1 MAGWLA
7 IEDIPAWNEEQL
19 RYLLKNALR
28 LYRIR
33 GTVEYLK
40 EMLTLYRDCEV
51 YVVEHYQMQE
61 SDPEKIRRW
70 KKLYGDSP
78 YTVTVLIHTGQNGG
92 QKEYRT
98 FMQIVRHA
106 VPAHIDCRIVL
117 LTPYIF
123 LDQHTYLGV
132 NSRLGEYRPMQ
143 LDGLSAMH
151 FSRIG
156 QL

>member
-1 MAGWLA
+1 MAGWLS

-33 GTVEYLK
+33 GNCRISGGKCL
-40 EMLTLYRDCEV
+40 LTLYRDCEV

-92 QKEYRT
+92 QKGI
-98 FMQIVRHA
+98 QDLHA
-106 VPAHIDCRIVL
+106 DCETCGSTAHIDCRIVL
-117 LTPYIF
+117 LTPPHLFWISTRI
-123 LDQHTYLGV
+123 LASTAGLV
-132 NSRLGEYRPMQ
+132 NIVRCS
-143 LDGLSAMH
+143 
-151 FSRIG
+151 
-156 QL
+156 

>member
-1 MAGWLA
+1 M
-7 IEDIPAWNEEQL
+7 PC
-19 RYLLKNALR
+19 R

-117 LTPYIF
+117 HDSL
-123 LDQHTYLGV
+123 H
-132 NSRLGEYRPMQ
+132 
-143 LDGLSAMH
+143 LSGSAH
-151 FSRIG
+151 VSWR
-156 QL
+156 QQPAW